1 MVSRIRRVVFGS
13 IRNKIFF
20 LILITVALLATAFF
34 LATGHQNT
42 QLAELN
48 AEISREQRTNIAET
62 TEQEMTRVIRDDLL
76 RRTDLEAMITDE
88 IFKDSKA
95 RVMLLGDYAA
105 GLFAAPEE
113 YPPEAWNG
121 PDPSRDGELVAQV
134 ILADDVNPEDPK
146 LQEAVGLIANMSDLM
161 ISMCGTFN
169 TDNAY
174 VALPEGAFLSV
185 SRNSASWF
193 KEDGSPLSYDARTR
207 FWYKQAVEAG
217 KLIFTDVEED
227 ANTGELSLVCAMPVY
242 DPDGRLRAVIGTD
255 LFLSTMQE
263 TIRGSEKN
271 GGGYHMV
278 VNQDGHVIVSSL
290 KDSEFQTQT
299 SEEAQ
304 DLRRS
309 KNTDL
314 AVFVNNA
321 LAGKKNVKLVCLKE
335 GNYYMAA
342 SLVDTAGWALIC
354 MFNEDDVTAPGRT
367 LQAKYA
373 ATQDSATGRYREKST
388 QSTKIMILSLAALL
402 ALLSGIALWQGK
414 RIVRPLNTMTQHISE
429 IKGENL
435 EFKMEDTYRTGDEI
449 EILAESF
456 ADMSRTTIE
465 YIDRVRTVTA
475 EKERIGA
482 ELNMAARIQNSMLP
496 HIFPP
501 FPERDEFD
509 LYASMDPAKEVGGD
523 FYDFFLVDEDHLC
536 TVIADVSGK
545 GIPAALFMMVSKLI
559 VQSYALLGQS
569 PGEILTSA
577 NDAICSNNTAEMFV
591 TVWVGILEIST
602 GKLTAANAGHEFP
615 ALMRAGGEFELFMD
629 KHGFVV
635 GGLEGVKYKQYEL
648 QLEPGDKLFVYTD
661 GVAEATD
668 ANNELFGTDR
678 MLAALNTAKD
688 QGPKEL
694 LQSVRQSIDDFVK
707 DAEQFDDLTMLCM
720 EYRGPKDG
728 REEHGAV

>member
-1 MVSRIRRVVFGS
+1 MSRIKKLFFGS
-13 IRNKIFF
+13 IRNKIFI
-20 LILITVALLATAFF
+20 LILLTVVLLAAAFF

-48 AEISREQRTNIAET
+48 AEISREQRTNIAKT

-88 IFKDSKA
+88 IFKDAKA
-95 RVMLLGDYAA
+95 RVRLLGDYAA

-185 SRNSASWF
+185 SRSAASWF

-217 KLIFTDVEED
+217 KLIFTEVEED

-242 DPDGRLRAVIGTD
+242 DPDGELRAVIGTD
-255 LFLSTMQE
+255 LFLSSMQK
-263 TIRGSEKN
+263 TISASEKS
-271 GGGYHMV
+271 GGYHLI
-278 VNQDGHVIVSSL
+278 VNQKGHVIVSSL

-299 SEEAQ
+299 SEEAE

-309 KNTDL
+309 SNTDL

-321 LAGKKNVKLVCLKE
+321 LAGKKNVKLVHLKD
-335 GNYYMAA
+335 GNYYMAG
-342 SLVDTAGWALIC
+342 SPVETVGWALIC
-354 MFNEDDVTAPGRT
+354 VFNEDDVTAPGRA
-367 LQAKYA
+367 LQAQYA

-449 EILAESF
+449 EILANSF

-523 FYDFFLVDEDHLC
+523 FYDFFLVDENHLC
-536 TVIADVSGK
+536 VVIADVSGK

-577 NDAICSNNTAEMFV
+577 NDAICSNNQAEMFV

-602 GKLTAANAGHEFP
+602 GRLTAANAGHEFP

-694 LQSVRQSIDDFVK
+694 LHSVRQSIDDFVK
-707 DAEQFDDLTMLCM
+707 DAEQFDDLTMLCV
-720 EYRGPKDG
+720 EYRGTKDRHEG
-728 REEHGAV
+728 DGAV

>member
-1 MVSRIRRVVFGS
+1 MSRIRRVIFGS
-13 IRNKIFF
+13 IRNKIFI
-20 LILITVALLATAFF
+20 LILITVALFAAAFF
-34 LATGHQNT
+34 LATGYQNK
-42 QLAELN
+42 QLATLN
-48 AEISREQRTNIAET
+48 AETAQEQRSNIAKT
-62 TEQEMTRVIRDDLL
+62 TEQEMTRVISSDLL
-76 RRTDLEAMITDE
+76 RETDLESMITDKM
-88 IFKDSKA
+88 FKDAKA
-95 RVMLLGDYAA
+95 RVALLGEYAT
-105 GLFAAPEE
+105 GIFAAPEK
-113 YPPEAWNG
+113 YPPKEWSG
-121 PDPSRDGELVAQV
+121 PDASNDGKLAAQV
-134 ILADDVNPEDPK
+134 ILADDVNPDDPA
-146 LQEAVGLIANMSDLM
+146 LQTAVGLIANMSDLM
-161 ISMCGTFN
+161 ISECDTFN

-174 VALPEGAFLSV
+174 VALPEGAFLTV
-185 SRNSASWF
+185 SRSAASWF
-193 KEDGSPLSYDARTR
+193 REDGSQLSYDARSR

-217 KLIFTDVEED
+217 KLIFTDVETD

-242 DPDGRLRAVIGTD
+242 GPDGELRAVIGTD
-255 LFLSTMQE
+255 LFLSKMQE
-263 TIRGSEKN
+263 TINASEKN

-290 KDSEFQTQT
+290 EDSEFQTQT
-299 SEEAQ
+299 SEEAE

-321 LAGKKNVKLVCLKE
+321 LAGKRNVKLVHLKD

-342 SLVDTAGWALIC
+342 APVETAGWALIC
-354 MFNEDDVTAPGRT
+354 VFDEDEVTAPGRA
-367 LQAKYA
+367 LQAQYA
-373 ATQDSATGRYREKST
+373 ETQERATAGYKEKST

-429 IKGENL
+429 IKGENR

-449 EILAESF
+449 EILANSF

-465 YIDRVRTVTA
+465 YIDQVRTVTA

-536 TVIADVSGK
+536 VVIADVSGK

-559 VQSYALLGQS
+559 VQSYALLGQN

-577 NDAICSNNTAEMFV
+577 NDAICSNNQAEMFV

-615 ALMRAGGEFELFMD
+615 ALMRAGGEFELFQD
-629 KHGFVV
+629 KHGFVI

-668 ANNELFGTDR
+668 AKEELFGTDR
-678 MLAALNTAKD
+678 MLKALNEAKD

-694 LQSVRQSIDDFVK
+694 LHSVRQSIDQFVQ
-707 DAEQFDDLTMLCM
+707 DAEQFDDLTMLCVA
-720 EYRGPKDG
+720 YRGPKEK
-728 REEHGAV
+728 REGAGG

>member
-1 MVSRIRRVVFGS
+1 MRKIKALVFGS
-13 IRNKIFF
+13 IRNKIVI
-20 LILITVALLATAFF
+20 LILITVALLAAAFF
-34 LATGHQNT
+34 LATGYQNA
-42 QLAELN
+42 QLAALN
-48 AEISREQRTNIAET
+48 GEISREQRINIAET

-76 RRTDLEAMITDE
+76 RRTNLEAMITDE

-95 RVMLLGDYAA
+95 RVTLLGDYAA

-113 YPPEAWNG
+113 YLPEAWSG
-121 PDPSRDGELVAQV
+121 PDPANDGKLVAQV
-134 ILADDVNPEDPK
+134 ILADDVNPDDPK
-146 LQEAVGLIANMSDLM
+146 LEDAVGLIANMSDLM
-161 ISMCGTFN
+161 ISVCDTFN

-185 SRNSASWF
+185 SRNAASWF
-193 KEDGSPLSYDARTR
+193 REDGSPLSYDARTR

-217 KLIFTDVEED
+217 ELIFTDVEED

-242 DPDGRLRAVIGTD
+242 DPDGELRAVIGTD

-263 TIRGSEKN
+263 TMRGSEKN

-278 VNQDGHVIVSSL
+278 VNQDGHVIASSL
-290 KDSEFQTQT
+290 EDSEFQTQA
-299 SEEAQ
+299 SEEAE

-321 LAGKKNVKLVCLKE
+321 LAGKKNVKLVHLKD

-354 MFNEDDVTAPGRT
+354 VFDEDDVTAPGRA

-373 ATQDSATGRYREKST
+373 ATQDRATEGYREKST

-402 ALLSGIALWQGK
+402 ALLGGIALWQGK
-414 RIVRPLNTMTQHISE
+414 RIVRPLNTMTQHISG
-429 IKGENL
+429 IRGENL

-456 ADMSRTTIE
+456 ADMSRTTID

-501 FPERDEFD
+501 FPEREEFD
-509 LYASMDPAKEVGGD
+509 LFASMNPAKEVGGD

-536 TVIADVSGK
+536 MVIADVSGK

-569 PGEILTSA
+569 AGEILTSA
-577 NDAICSNNTAEMFV
+577 NDAICSNNQAEMFV

-602 GKLTAANAGHEFP
+602 GRLTAANAGHEFP
-615 ALMRAGGEFELFMD
+615 ALMRAGGEFELFRD
-629 KHGFVV
+629 RHGFVI
-635 GGLEGVKYKQYEL
+635 GGMEGVKYKQYEL
-648 QLEPGDKLFVYTD
+648 QLEPGDKLFLYTD
-661 GVAEATD
+661 GVAEATN
-668 ANNELFGTDR
+668 AKEELFGTDR
-678 MLAALNTAKD
+678 MIAALNEARE
-688 QGPKEL
+688 QGPREL
-694 LQSVRQSIDDFVK
+694 LQSVRQSIDQFVQ
-707 DAEQFDDLTMLCM
+707 DAEQFDDLTMLCV
-720 EYRGPKDG
+720 EYRGTNNTQEGTND
-728 REEHGAV
+728 